1 MLLICIAT
9 SICALIFNGV
19 MSIVLL
25 PPTLVVYHIM
35 LSPYRALWLS
45 IGTILLMIPIGGYF
59 FDSESYRLLV
69 RFIIGA
75 IITLVIMQTLMRY
88 ISRTN
93 HVSMTVT
100 DNLSKLALQLDEE
113 LLQLEAAL
121 VGAEHGDGHVGRGKV
136 DDGGLFL
143 AHAGTA
149 GEDDVQRVGTSSRM
163 NSGEEG
169 TIGVSK

>member
-1 MLLICIAT
+1 MAVSAGEAVRLHEVGDGAHC
-9 SICALIFNGV
+9 GRQ
-19 MSIVLL
+19 
-25 PPTLVVYHIM
+25 PLVVVR
-35 LSPYRALWLS
+35 LPRRD
-45 IGTILLMIPIGGYF
+45 LL
-59 FDSESYRLLV
+59 D
-69 RFIIGA
+69 
-75 IITLVIMQTLMRY
+75 
-88 ISRTN
+88 
-93 HVSMTVT
+93 
-100 DNLSKLALQLDEE
+100 KE

>member
-1 MLLICIAT
+1 MRLHEVGHGAHR
-9 SICALIFNGV
+9 GRQPV
-19 MSIVLL
+19 VVVRL
-25 PPTLVVYHIM
+25 PGRDL
-35 LSPYRALWLS
+35 
-45 IGTILLMIPIGGYF
+45 
-59 FDSESYRLLV
+59 
-69 RFIIGA
+69 
-75 IITLVIMQTLMRY
+75 
-88 ISRTN
+88 
-93 HVSMTVT
+93 
-100 DNLSKLALQLDEE
+100 LDEE
-113 LLQLEAAL
+113 LLQFEAAL